1 MSENDPGLRAQSHVV
16 GVALLL
22 AITTVSMGALTAG
35 VGQLV
40 ESNAAAADTDRV
52 ADTLAAIEPS
62 KSTGVQRH
70 DLAFGEG
77 RLTVEP
83 RTVRLLDG
91 DGVVAEHRAN
101 ALVFEAGDRRV
112 TFLAG
117 GVTRGRGNASVLD
130 ETPPIAT
137 GEGLLLVGV
146 PVLDTNGTLSVG
158 GNGVTATL
166 RTETSHDRRALGTGE
181 YRLAVETAAPGAW
194 ERYFAEENARVSRRT
209 FDGDDLPSVVAA
221 FPGDRTG
228 YLVIHETELEVAP

>member
-1 MSENDPGLRAQSHVV
+1 VSENGPNRRAQSHVV

-40 ESNAAAADTDRV
+40 ESNAAAADTDRIV
-52 ADTLAAIEPS
+52 DTLAAIEPS

-77 RLTVEP
+77 RLTIEP

-117 GVTRGRGNASVLD
+117 GVTRGSGNASVLD

-146 PVLDTNGTLSVG
+146 PVLDANDTLSIG
-158 GNGVTATL
+158 GRGVTATL

-181 YRLAVETAAPGAW
+181 YRVAVETAAPGAW
-194 ERYFAEENARVSRRT
+194 ERYFAEENANVSRRT
-209 FDGDDLPSVVAA
+209 FDDDELPSVVAA

-228 YLVIHETELEVAP
+228 YLVVHETELEVER